1 MKRRKTTRWT
11 AWALALLLML
21 SSLSGCT
28 VANMKGGD
36 AGSSTVPAE
45 STTAA
50 AVEADEGAM
59 NDSIST
65 TEAEKY
71 AIGGTEAFYILPTGT
86 DLSKAMLSFKLLD
99 LINDKVTIYAY
110 QVLYGLTDNEGR
122 GGMPVSGTAQTVQ
135 SKVNDA
141 ALRGDTR
148 LATIIMMYDTENK
161 NYQVIKSWTDQVH
174 VEEETDDNGTKR
186 LMVTLKDSS
195 SRLQTEDSLTD
206 IFAHKIVQKNKDS
219 LSSGYYLY
227 AGGMGYF
234 WHYDQDS
241 GKCVFDATTDIN
253 AALVLAFNQ
262 AMSNSGKT
270 AENTGISILEATA
283 DSSLDQYVSFYLT
296 DKQSAES
303 VDDTKDMSEEE
314 LAEKQSDSDSARYI
328 TCCFGISFNS
338 ETNDSNRFFSSNENL
353 KKQLDE
359 WNKLDG
365 VTIDAANEESLLSQ
379 YSYENIVKA
388 NPDQGGTYTYNGE
401 KNSFTVSLMYSTEQ
415 KYYALASPGAKMSD
429 YQSFGTADLQNYK
442 FMNEKQSEELLNNAP
457 QNLTLAGRIQYKTA
471 DQSERAFLFPSDS
484 SLLEITPMTQTMTRT
499 YTVKTA
505 VSGSGDSSDSD
516 DSSEDSDAGSSDS
529 AAENAGADQ
538 SDNTDNT
545 DGGDSSNSGG
555 GSRTEYTYETKTQ
568 TVDFVIGYYLRIRQ
582 RSFASWFTSES
593 TPDGIIP
600 AMGDGYLRY
609 WYEGTDNTGK
619 VTLTRTSGTL
629 QENKIDQRHMDV
641 TVKGTLRNAVFL
653 LPSDLTNTGS
663 SYLFLCT
670 SEEVRVLKYASAV
683 AYIQNKEKEPD
694 AVFSGSNQRFNFRR
708 NDVEGKDSSQEESID
723 VSDTLD
729 EGLTS
734 TGAEST
740 DSGSGSTIGVDL
752 KSELQDSMSVSSIDV
767 LPGSYNTSEHLWV
780 LSAGV
785 TGGLVLTDLLRASDT
800 DKAEDIAS
808 VQLSAMPCYA
818 VYASAGGKAISV
830 IGYDNNQY
838 SYSSDDLYRAKLY
851 HRSLFDKEMCYNM
864 VMSLAKKDTSLYQS
878 MLTDSS
884 AFLTRLS
891 NYWQLSNYK
900 TDLSKAKEYLR
911 YRKLVQNGKSEA
923 VSLFCKLSG
932 LKEDALSED
941 ALTQLENC
949 YDQNA
954 VESLILTLR
963 PELEDSTAA
972 DSQDSGIK
980 ISKDSTSQE
989 SSSSRTETE
998 TGSSTSDSGVS
1009 IKADTDKSY
1018 QEAQRRQR
1026 LRSRRCS
1033 ELEIQ
1038 ESEWNADMSTL
1049 VEDLHPAASLEAY
1062 IRQRCLRYFASMG
1075 NLSYTDDMRL
1085 QLFKC
1090 STWEDAEA
1098 LLGTLRLNADE
1109 QLSLST
1115 LKGKGTELSDEQKTQ
1130 LAELEAKQKD
1140 AVNAAKL
1147 EAIKNLHDLDDSRKL
1162 LSEEYG
1168 NTWNDQ
1174 WQKYWKETLTRIVE
1188 AAKTQS

>member
-1 MKRRKTTRWT
+1 MKRQRTTKWT

-28 VANMKGGD
+28 VANMRGGD
-36 AGSSTVPAE
+36 AVSSTVPAE

-65 TEAEKY
+65 AEAEKY

-99 LINDKVTIYAY
+99 LINDRVTIYAY
-110 QVLYGLTDNEGR
+110 QVLYGLTDDEGR
-122 GGMPVSGTAQTVQ
+122 GGMPVSGTAKTVQ
-135 SKVNDA
+135 TKVNDA

-148 LATIIMMYDTENK
+148 LATVIMMYDTEDK
-161 NYQVIKSWTDQVH
+161 TYQVIKSWTDQVH
-174 VEEETDDNGTKR
+174 AEEETDDNGTTR

-206 IFAHKIVQKNKDS
+206 IFAHKIVQKNGAS

-338 ETNDSNRFFSSNENL
+338 ESNDSNRFFSSNENL
-353 KKQLDE
+353 QAQLKE
-359 WNKLDG
+359 WNELDG

-388 NPDQGGTYTYNGE
+388 KPDQGGTYTYNGE

-415 KYYALASPGAKMSD
+415 KYYELASTGAKMTD
-429 YQSFGTADLQNYK
+429 YQSFGAADLKNYI
-442 FMNEKQSEELLNNAP
+442 FVNNSLAQQLLNSAP
-457 QNLTLAGRIQYKTA
+457 QNLTLAGRIQYRTA
-471 DQSERAFLFPSDS
+471 DRSERAFLFPSDS
-484 SLLEITPMTQTMTRT
+484 SLLEITPVTETVTRT
-499 YTVKTA
+499 YTVKTS
-505 VSGSGDSSDSD
+505 VSGSGDSSDNE
-516 DSSEDSDAGSSDS
+516 DSSEDSESGDS
-529 AAENAGADQ
+529 AAEDAGAEQ
-538 SDNTDNT
+538 SDNADNAEN
-545 DGGDSSNSGG
+545 GDSSNSGG
-555 GSRTEYTYETKTQ
+555 SRTQYSYETKTQ
-568 TVDFVIGYYLRIRQ
+568 SADFVVGYYLRIRQ
-582 RSFASWFTSES
+582 KSFASWFTSES

-609 WYEGTDNTGK
+609 WYRAVDDNTGK

-629 QENKIDQRHMDV
+629 QRDKVDQEQMDV
-641 TVKGTLRNAVFL
+641 DVKGTLRNAMFL
-653 LPSDLTNTGS
+653 QPADDANTGS

-670 SEEVRVLKYASAV
+670 SEEVRVLQYESAMEYV
-683 AYIQNKEKEPD
+683 NNKGTEPD
-694 AVFSGSNQRFNFRR
+694 AVFSGSNRRFNFRR
-708 NDVEGKDSSQEESID
+708 NDVEGKDSSKEDSID

-729 EGLTS
+729 EELTS

-740 DSGSGSTIGVDL
+740 ASGSGSTIGVDL

-830 IGYDNNQY
+830 IGYDNTQY

-891 NYWQLSNYK
+891 NYWQLTNYK
-900 TDLSKAKEYLR
+900 ADLTKAKEYLR
-911 YRKLVQNGKSEA
+911 YRKLVQNGKTEA
-923 VSLFCKLSG
+923 IALFCKLSG
-932 LKEDALSED
+932 LKEAALSED

-954 VESLILTLR
+954 VENLILTLR

-980 ISKDSTSQE
+980 ISKDSTGKE
-989 SSSSRTETE
+989 SSASQTETE

-1018 QEAQRRQR
+1018 QEAQKRQR

-1049 VEDLHPAASLEAY
+1049 VEDLHPADSLEAY

-1085 QLFKC
+1085 QLLKC

-1098 LLGTLRLNADE
+1098 LIGTLRLSADE

-1115 LKGKGTELSDEQKTQ
+1115 LKGKDTELSDEQKTK

-1188 AAKTQS
+1188 AAKTKS